1 VSPYAKVV
9 HNDPKI
15 AGFLSELNQRTE
27 LEGKREVI
35 REMEKYVLLDQVFA
49 VRTYIGV
56 DLVPHRDYVKG
67 MYVPVSLSPPTY
79 ASYATVWLDK

>member
-1 VSPYAKVV
+1 MSPYAKVV

-79 ASYATVWLDK
+79 ASYSTVWLDK